1 MPFSVSRRGR
11 RIAVVVVAAVT
22 AVAVTA
28 LLQRARQ
35 DPMDWSSPHH
45 VPHAA
50 GRLDAGFHAPDVK
63 AFYSSQVVKPDPE
76 SWDKLR
82 PSGDYRVLLL
92 AAGRDARTPKDA
104 QVAILV
110 GAARKWAEADD
121 RVRLKVRYLSEPST
135 FIQGLDGAAKNDHA
149 DLIVTAGNSLVEP
162 VASVSANYAGEEPQ
176 QFLVL
181 GAEVAEPTTNI
192 AATDW
197 AGSAFLG
204 EGLDESLYYDPAAV
218 TAPRAYAALRAG
230 AAAVLTGYTSVIVRI
245 PADRY

>member
-11 RIAVVVVAAVT
+11 RVVMVLIAVAAV
-22 AVAVTA
+22 VLTA

-35 DPMDWSSPHH
+35 DPMNWSSPHQT
-45 VPHAA
+45 PHAT
-50 GRLDAGFHAPDVK
+50 GRLDDGFHAPDVK
-63 AFYSSQVVKPDPE
+63 AFYSSQIVKPDPE
-76 SWDKLR
+76 TWNKLR

-92 AAGRDARTPKDA
+92 AAGRDERTPKDP

-110 GAARKWAEADD
+110 GAARKWAEAED
-121 RVRLKVRYLSEPST
+121 RVRLKVRYLSDPSS
-135 FIQGLDGAAKNDHA
+135 FIQNLDDAAKRDHA

-162 VASVSANYAGEEPQ
+162 VASVSANYAGEHPQ

-204 EGLDESLYYDPAAV
+204 EGLDEALYYDPAAV
-218 TAPRAYAALRAG
+218 TATRAYAALRAG
-230 AAAVLTGYTSVIVRI
+230 AAAVLSGYTSVIVRI